1 LRFLSRLFRAVL
13 GIVPFRRTL
22 FHPRPYTFKQTDLS
36 TRRKGNALGQI
47 RLSLEDERRD
57 RRFV

>member
-22 FHPRPYTFKQTDLS
+22 FHPRPYTFKQTGRYTLPQLWKP
-36 TRRKGNALGQI
+36 RALNYETF
-47 RLSLEDERRD
+47 L
-57 RRFV
+57 